1 MQPKHTASPVTAART
16 AIITALLTALTL
28 AGCAT
33 KATVSS
39 NWLDDSKRDS
49 RYDRVLVIAMAAQGD
64 KRMSFEDEV
73 AFDLNSDVT
82 QAWASSRHMA
92 TTTEINA
99 DTIAPVVRELGAKA
113 VVITRVLK
121 MEVSTSQ
128 SKPYTDV
135 TARRKEGTAFRYEY
149 VEKDSPVLV
158 TPEFTI
164 ELETDVV
171 DVASGERIYSVVAAT
186 SGQESL
192 SAVINVLSDVI
203 AKQLRADRVIR

>member
-82 QAWASSRHMA
+82 QAWPSSRHMA
-92 TTTEINA
+92 ITTEINA

-128 SKPYTDV
+128 NKPYTDV
-135 TARRKEGTAFRYEY
+135 TARRKKGTAFRYEY

-171 DVASGERIYSVVAAT
+171 DVASGERIYSLVAAT